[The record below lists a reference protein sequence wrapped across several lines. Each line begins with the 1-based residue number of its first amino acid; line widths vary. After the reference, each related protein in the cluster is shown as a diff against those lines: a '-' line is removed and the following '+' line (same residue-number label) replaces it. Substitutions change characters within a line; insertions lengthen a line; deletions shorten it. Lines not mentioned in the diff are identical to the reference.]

1 MTRQAKVWK
10 EAPELALPENPAIV
24 SDCDRV
30 WIAYETAHSEEGTF
44 AIVLFSGV
52 IDFHISPINDEG
64 LGKHPYAALGLR
76 FYTFHELFDTAET
89 KRWSPVGGRQFVI
102 TFKDVTI
109 DIIARQPE
117 VIAGAVKSC
126 NPHSALKLAI
136 QAALDAVG

>member
-1 MTRQAKVWK
+1 MIPQAKVWQ
-10 EAPELALPENPAIV
+10 EAPKLALPENPAIV
-24 SDCDRV
+24 SDCDKV

-52 IDFHISPINDEG
+52 IELHLSPINDVG
-64 LGKHPYAALGLR
+64 LGRHPYAALGLR
-76 FYTFHELFDTAET
+76 CYTFHELFDTAET
-89 KRWSPVGGRQFVI
+89 KRWSPIGGRQFVI

-117 VIAGAVKSC
+117 VIADAVKSH

-136 QAALDAVG
+136 QSALDTVR